1 MEGGKM
7 KRFLM
12 ILAVC
17 GVIAIVMLARG
28 QDSSNPVNPYPGGS
42 PFPMGQEPSLTH
54 TATAFWITQDG
65 IATEI
70 EVRAAGD
77 RATQFKC
84 WKWKE
89 GKKDYVASS
98 IAQECRYHVLLSSSK
113 AETNKGVQSIVA
125 DGFGELEVRVH
136 GFKREDFTNPPTLT
150 VIYSKN
156 SKEIGRTAVVTHPM
170 PEKLK

>member
-1 MEGGKM
+1 M
-7 KRFLM
+7 KRFLI

-17 GVIAIVMLARG
+17 GIIATVMLARG

-42 PFPMGQEPSLTH
+42 PFPMGHEPSLTH

-65 IATEI
+65 MATEI
-70 EVRAAGD
+70 EVKAAGD

-89 GKKDYVASS
+89 GKKDYVTSS
-98 IAQECRYHVLLSSSK
+98 IAQQCRYHVLLSSSK
-113 AETNKGVQSIVA
+113 AETGQGVQNIVA
-125 DGFGELEVRVH
+125 DGFGELEVLVH

-156 SKEIGRTAVVTHPM
+156 SKEIGRTAVATHPT